1 MSTLT
6 PERWLEVSPYLD
18 HVLSLPEAERP
29 AWLDSFRT
37 EKPELVDVLRSLL
50 EEQRAVASEHFLEN
64 RPAPPT
70 GTSLEGQKIG
80 PYTLISPIGQ
90 GGMGS
95 VWLAERS
102 DGRFERRVAVKF
114 LHLFLMGVEGV
125 ERFKREGRILAQL
138 AHPHIAELIDAGVT
152 PSGEPYL
159 ILEHVDG
166 GPIHDYCDTHVL
178 DVDARVKLFLD
189 VLSAVAHAHANL
201 VVHRDIKPS
210 NVLVGSDGPGK
221 TTRLWY
227 RETSCG

>member
-50 EEQRAVASEHFLEN
+50 EEQRAVAAEHFLEN

-95 VWLAERS
+95 VWLAEGS

-152 PSGEPYL
+152 PSISEP
-159 ILEHVDG
+159 G
-166 GPIHDYCDTHVL
+166 
-178 DVDARVKLFLD
+178 AREWR
-189 VLSAVAHAHANL
+189 AH
-201 VVHRDIKPS
+201 S
-210 NVLVGSDGPGK
+210 
-221 TTRLWY
+221 RLLRY
-227 RETSCG
+227 PCARRRRSSQTLPRCAECRCACACEPRRSSRYQAFQCAGRK